1 MGRPIYGR
9 REFQEGGR
17 VTQRPEAGEGMVL
30 EGQQGAS
37 MTRVEWRGWGTGARH
52 KPREVAEGQTM
63 QSLVNHGKNRFIP
76 NVTGN
81 HWTTEVRVVNVIQSK
96 FWL

>member
-1 MGRPIYGR
+1 MGLGRPTYGR

-37 MTRVEWRGWGTGARH
+37 MTRVE
-52 KPREVAEGQTM
+52 
-63 QSLVNHGKNRFIP
+63 
-76 NVTGN
+76 
-81 HWTTEVRVVNVIQSK
+81 
-96 FWL
+96 